1 MYNDGKLNLINHSK
15 NIKPNHLNRRKL
27 HLNQKGSKVLG
38 DAFLE
43 EISSIFNWHYIDE
56 NSRLNHERWKSN
68 FSLEDKKMIDAKPI
82 L

>member
-43 EISSIFNWHYIDE
+43 EISNIFN
-56 NSRLNHERWKSN
+56 
-68 FSLEDKKMIDAKPI
+68 
-82 L
+82 